1 MPVKLRLRRQGRKKA
16 AHYSIVAADSRAPR
30 DGRFI
35 EKIGFYNPI
44 KDPAHVYIDH
54 ELALKWLKVG
64 AQPTHTVRSLLRH
77 AGVTLKFALIK
88 QGKSDEEMERIFGK
102 WWDEK
107 KAKKKKKVI
116 QVTVHGIPL
125 EEVPEVAKAQ
135 HKAAPKVEEEAVE
148 EAAASEETPVPE
160 GEEAAEPVAVEEAPV
175 APEETAPAA
184 EEAPKEEAEAAPVAE
199 EPAKEEEAPA
209 EEPAVEEAPAEE
221 PKEEP
226 KADAEEKTDDKEK
239 EEASSE

>member
-16 AHYSIVAADSRAPR
+16 AHYAIVAADSRAPR

-44 KDPAHVYIDH
+44 KEPAHVYIDH
-54 ELALKWLKVG
+54 ELAIKWLKVG
-64 AQPTHTVRSLLRH
+64 AQPTHTVRSILRH

-107 KAKKKKKVI
+107 KAKKKKKMI

-125 EEVPEVAKAQ
+125 EEVPEIERAQ
-135 HKAAPKVEEEAVE
+135 HKAAPEVEEAVE
-148 EAAASEETPVPE
+148 EETAAPT
-160 GEEAAEPVAVEEAPV
+160 EEAAPEAEVPVEE
-175 APEETAPAA
+175 APAA
-184 EEAPKEEAEAAPVAE
+184 EEPTKEEAAPEEASKEETETAPVAEEPVKEESPAE
-199 EPAKEEEAPA
+199 EPAKEEPVA
-209 EEPAVEEAPAEE
+209 EEAPAEE

-226 KADAEEKTDDKEK
+226 KAEVEEKADDKK
-239 EEASSE
+239 